1 MNGGGTRS
9 RAPAA
14 SSAHHDGPVIVSASW
29 YIRIIGMRAKL
40 STAIL
45 VALLFAVAATAA
57 LLLYANR
64 EPRSTSEG
72 LPRGARYLAAAYG
85 PSRYSQ
91 FAEEWIIRDFF
102 QDRRG
107 GVFVDVGANHYRDS
121 STTFYLEEH
130 LGWSGLAVEPLAQF
144 EADYKN
150 HRPKTTFLPFFVSD
164 VSDERAKLYVL
175 DQHTV
180 VSSSDRTFTERT
192 GANPREMDVPTITM
206 NELLKKHAIE
216 RFDFLSMDIE
226 LSEPQALAGFDIQ
239 RYRPELV
246 CIEAHSEVRQW
257 ILDYFAR
264 NGYVIVGKY
273 LPADEHNLYF
283 TPLK

>member
-1 MNGGGTRS
+1 VSGRPRVAGRGT
-9 RAPAA
+9 
-14 SSAHHDGPVIVSASW
+14 
-29 YIRIIGMRAKL
+29 IRHIDTRAKL
-40 STAIL
+40 SSAIRI
-45 VALLFAVAATAA
+45 ALLFAVAAAAAA
-57 LLLYANR
+57 LLYLTR
-64 EPRSTSEG
+64 EPRPAAED

-85 PSRYSQ
+85 PGRYSQ
-91 FAEEWIIRDFF
+91 FAEEWIVRDFF

-121 STTFYLEEH
+121 STTFYLEEK

-144 EADYKN
+144 EADYKK
-150 HRPKTTFLPFFVSD
+150 HRPKTTFLPFFASD
-164 VSDERAKLYVL
+164 VSDAQAKLYVL

-180 VSSSDRTFTERT
+180 VSSSERTFTERT

-206 NELLKKHAIE
+206 NDLLETHAIE

-226 LSEPQALAGFDIQ
+226 LSEPKALAGFDIQ

-273 LPADEHNLYF
+273 LPADDHNLYF
-283 TPLK
+283 TPLNR

>member
-1 MNGGGTRS
+1 
-9 RAPAA
+9 
-14 SSAHHDGPVIVSASW
+14 
-29 YIRIIGMRAKL
+29 MRTKL
-40 STAIL
+40 PSAIL
-45 VALLFAVAATAA
+45 IGVLLGSAATAA
-57 LLLYANR
+57 ALLYGAR
-64 EPRSTSEG
+64 EPRPASDG
-72 LPRGARYLAAAYG
+72 LPHGARYLAAAYG
-85 PSRYSQ
+85 PARYSQ

-102 QDRRG
+102 KDRQG

-121 STTFYLEEH
+121 STTFYLEEK

-144 EADYKN
+144 AGDYAT

-164 VSDERAKLYVL
+164 VSDARAKLYVL
-175 DQHTV
+175 DEHTV

-206 NELLKKHAIE
+206 NDLLAKNGIG

-226 LSEPQALAGFDIQ
+226 LSEPKALAGFDIQ

-257 ILDYFAR
+257 ILDYFAK

-283 TPLK
+283 MPLNR